1 MGASVTSLGRKKN
14 LSSLLQYAGNPSKKE
29 KCVAVTGINCSDEL
43 EKAYL
48 MMNRTRTKMNHS
60 KDVTQAYHV
69 IHSFDKEIS
78 KELTE
83 EQMHKI
89 AVEFAEKSFPHCQ
102 IIVASH
108 NDKEHFHSHLV
119 INNIDTETGK
129 RIRIDPKDLENMR
142 EINDTILK
150 SHELEPINNEYYDS
164 LFRRNNIYSNDPS
177 KLKKGQVNH
186 QQVIQDAID
195 EVLRDKNVTTFEK
208 FSDTLAKNHDIEV
221 YKFSKNSNKLGYVLY
236 KKEANFYDNRE
247 KFIAL
252 GKDKASRKIR
262 EPYVEKTFSAKKLGK
277 SYELESIEKELDY
290 NLMDYQIS
298 NLDSF
303 SKEEQ
308 FIILNQ
314 KINKTGEL
322 EAPFVE
328 LDETAQRQF
337 NRKGAHH
344 FMKYDDFLKSVDKHF
359 ATSLGP
365 PDDQEYEIKVHLK
378 VNKQTLKSTD
388 HKKVAVKKTEEKQYT
403 SPRFGVGSYAH
414 TPNAQA
420 LHHQISKVIN
430 DDVKMYRAK
439 KDYEF
444 MQHKIEMEQQR
455 RQEFEMDF

>member
-1 MGASVTSLGRKKN
+1 MGASITSLGRKKN
-14 LSSLLQYAGNPSKKE
+14 LSSLLQYAANPSEKE

-89 AVEFAEKSFPHCQ
+89 AVEFAEKAFPHCQ

-142 EINDTILK
+142 ELNDTILK
-150 SHELEPINNEYYDS
+150 SHGLEPIDKEYYDS

-177 KLKKGQVNH
+177 KLKKGQVNY

-195 EVLRDKNVTTFEK
+195 NVLRDKAVTSFKK

-236 KKEANFYDNRE
+236 KKEANFYENRE

-290 NLMDYQIS
+290 NLIDYQIS

-322 EAPFVE
+322 EEPFVE

-365 PDDQEYEIKVHLK
+365 PDDQEYEIKVHLR
-378 VNKQTLKSTD
+378 VNKQTLKSTE
-388 HKKVAVKKTEEKQYT
+388 HKKVTVKKTEEKQYT

-420 LHHQISKVIN
+420 LHYQISKTIN